1 MQYLSQA
8 RNAEAEEV
16 IDSLNHF
23 MQVFPFLSENKNIQ
37 NIYAYLYLQLAG
49 ENFNR
54 NKADAG
60 TKYISMFELFY
71 KDHPDTELKD
81 NLIGWAYGEESSY
94 YIRKGNKPKAKQR
107 LETGLKYSP
116 NNEQLK
122 TKLSYLKYF

>member
-1 MQYLSQA
+1 
-8 RNAEAEEV
+8 
-16 IDSLNHF
+16 

-37 NIYAYLYLQLAG
+37 NIYAYLYLQLAV

-107 LETGLKYSP
+107 LETGLKY
-116 NNEQLK
+116 
-122 TKLSYLKYF
+122 